1 MLLGEPSLRCFDK
14 AMKRYILFLVGS
26 ILLSK
31 NILSVAFQPAV
42 QQQPLAKEYIHD
54 FWSKPR
60 TGLEVE
66 SHVRICLSDQKYESA
81 DKGNRRP
88 TVQVL
93 SADPPLFVVHD
104 FLSPQMC
111 EEVIESALDTGDMRR
126 STVGSQQDMSEE
138 RTSSTVWIKEHEC
151 PDPLR
156 LIADKVSSI
165 TGLPTSHME
174 NLQVVRYDPGQ
185 EFKMHTD
192 HQDSFNDLACRGR
205 LATCLIYLAE
215 PSSGGETW
223 FPAIQSEDDRGVFV
237 APTRGSAVMF
247 WNTIEKPG
255 CPDYSAD
262 MFLNVDNRLL
272 HAGLPARA
280 GEKWVCNRWIH
291 PVDFGAGVRGL
302 QS

>member
-1 MLLGEPSLRCFDK
+1 
-14 AMKRYILFLVGS
+14 MKRRLMLLVGS
-26 ILLSK
+26 ILLLSK
-31 NILSVAFQPAV
+31 NIPSAAFQPARTA
-42 QQQPLAKEYIHD
+42 QHQPLTKEYIHD
-54 FWSKPR
+54 FWRKPR

-66 SHVRICLSDQKYESA
+66 SHVRECLSDQKYESA
-81 DKGNRRP
+81 DTGHLRP
-88 TVQVL
+88 SVQII
-93 SADPPLFVVHD
+93 SAEPPLFVVHN
-104 FLSPQMC
+104 FLSHKMC
-111 EEVIESALDTGDMRR
+111 DDIIQSALDSGDMQR
-126 STVGSQQDMSEE
+126 STIGSQQDTSTA
-138 RTSSTVWIKEHEC
+138 RTSSTVWMKEDEC

-192 HQDSFNDLACRGR
+192 HQNSFNDLECRGR

-223 FPAIQSEDDRGVFV
+223 FPEIKSHDDDRGVLV

-247 WNTIEKPG
+247 WNTVEKPG

-272 HAGLPARA
+272 HAGLPASA

-302 QS
+302 Q